1 MNRPPM
7 PSTAGRM
14 RQQVQP
20 HLPYATTDIR
30 FASRIAMK
38 CLPTN
43 QDEPTS
49 RSRHI
54 QSLVFC
60 RSSDQRSDAMKVGRL
75 SSQDDVLQLS
85 TMQAVARRL
94 TKERPVW
101 TLSANGSRPVR
112 CSMVLRLLTLTVIVL
127 LWSVRFSQSMRT
139 WWHRVWTA
147 LTRKKSKVSA

>member
-1 MNRPPM
+1 
-7 PSTAGRM
+7 
-14 RQQVQP
+14 
-20 HLPYATTDIR
+20 
-30 FASRIAMK
+30 
-38 CLPTN
+38 
-43 QDEPTS
+43 
-49 RSRHI
+49 
-54 QSLVFC
+54 
-60 RSSDQRSDAMKVGRL
+60 MKVGRL